1 MGPPAPSR
9 ELLPGAGV
17 LCFPGSRLLILVP
30 KAWRWTPVVSSL
42 RTMPLKKNSLHKE
55 AGQHRGQ
62 TAGLEARQSS
72 CGILTQALT
81 SHVTSAKGCH
91 LPHIPS
97 LPLKNEG
104 RKAAPTDSSEAKM
117 CGGRAGAASPAGIAD
132 CKLPSTL
139 SCLCLAPSVLNEC
152 R

>member
-17 LCFPGSRLLILVP
+17 LCFPGSHLLILVP

-42 RTMPLKKNSLHKE
+42 RTMPHKKNSLHKE

-104 RKAAPTDSSEAKM
+104 RKAAPTQTVAKRR
-117 CGGRAGAASPAGIAD
+117 CVEDAREPCPPLGLPTANCLPLYHASASRR
-132 CKLPSTL
+132 PS
-139 SCLCLAPSVLNEC
+139 
-152 R
+152 